1 MNDFFRKRLARHQKK
16 MLKYMRY
23 VFNDHFV
30 LVCLFLVGGIGFY
43 YSSWLKNLTPSFVF
57 GGLIVSIFWLLS
69 LAVGKIATFAEAAD
83 IVFLLP
89 KEKAMRAYLSEAFRY
104 SCVFPS
110 VVLFLASGF
119 AMPLIVVS
127 TGQPFSM
134 YLIYLALL
142 ISLKTGHLQ
151 VKRAELFRFSS
162 QVLRWFKMGWY
173 VSAFAILLLTF
184 YASIW
189 LGLAGSLIQAG
200 IYYWYLWRKN
210 EVQLDWEKMIQMEE
224 SRLHQIYQF
233 INLFTDVPEISAKV
247 KRRRY
252 LDPLLKKIKG
262 DQSKTYLYLYAR
274 RFARGSDFSGLYLRL
289 LLIGSLLIVGV
300 TDLTFSLIIGALFLY
315 LIGFQLLPLYSQF
328 RYMVLVQLY
337 PVKEAQ
343 KKTAIQQ
350 LLLGI
355 LVLAALIFG
364 VIAAFVLSGIE
375 RWIPILVYLIF
386 VFLFVKMYVPT
397 RLKKLAE

>member
-43 YSSWLKNLTPSFVF
+43 YSSWLKSLAPSFEF
-57 GGLIVSIFWLLS
+57 GGLIVSVFWLLS

-89 KEKAMRAYLSEAFRY
+89 QEKEMRVYLSKAFRY
-104 SCVFPS
+104 SCLFPFL
-110 VVLFLASGF
+110 VLFLASGF
-119 AMPLIVVS
+119 AMPLVVVS

-134 YLIYLALL
+134 YLIYLILL
-142 ISLKTGHLQ
+142 VCLKMGHLQ
-151 VKRAELFRFSS
+151 VKRAELFRFSN
-162 QVLRWFKMGWY
+162 QALRWFKSGWY
-173 VSAFAILLLTF
+173 VSAFVILLLTF
-184 YASIW
+184 YVSIW
-189 LGLAGSLIQAG
+189 LGLVAVLVQAG

-210 EVQLDWEKMIQMEE
+210 EVQIDWEKMIQVEE
-224 SRLHQIYQF
+224 NRLHQIYQF

-252 LDPLLKKIKG
+252 LDPLLNKIKRN
-262 DQSKTYLYLYAR
+262 QSQTYLYLYTR
-274 RFARGSDFSGLYLRL
+274 RFVRGSDFSGLYLRL
-289 LLIGSLLIVGV
+289 LLIGCLLIIGV
-300 TDLTFSLIIGALFLY
+300 TDLTFSLIIGSLFLY

-337 PVKEAQ
+337 PIKETQ

-355 LVLAALIFG
+355 LGLAALIFG
-364 VIAAFVLSGIE
+364 VIAAFVLSGVE
-375 RWIPILVYLIF
+375 RWIPILVYLVF

-397 RLKKLAE
+397 RLKKLSD

>member
-1 MNDFFRKRLARHQKK
+1 M
-16 MLKYMRY
+16 
-23 VFNDHFV
+23 
-30 LVCLFLVGGIGFY
+30 
-43 YSSWLKNLTPSFVF
+43 
-57 GGLIVSIFWLLS
+57 
-69 LAVGKIATFAEAAD
+69 
-83 IVFLLP
+83 
-89 KEKAMRAYLSEAFRY
+89 
-104 SCVFPS
+104 
-110 VVLFLASGF
+110 
-119 AMPLIVVS
+119 
-127 TGQPFSM
+127 
-134 YLIYLALL
+134 
-142 ISLKTGHLQ
+142 
-151 VKRAELFRFSS
+151 
-162 QVLRWFKMGWY
+162 
-173 VSAFAILLLTF
+173 
-184 YASIW
+184 
-189 LGLAGSLIQAG
+189 
-200 IYYWYLWRKN
+200 
-210 EVQLDWEKMIQMEE
+210 
-224 SRLHQIYQF
+224 
-233 INLFTDVPEISAKV
+233 
-247 KRRRY
+247 
-252 LDPLLKKIKG
+252 KKIKG